1 MLKVEHISKDYGR
14 YKPILD
20 VSFSLN
26 RGEVLGLLG
35 ANGTGKS
42 TTLNMIAGYFPPSSG
57 RITLGPHDVL
67 TSPLLYKQNIGY
79 LPEFPPLYPDMTV
92 EEQLTFICSVKGVDR
107 KKRAL
112 EIDRV
117 CGLTHIMDMKK
128 RPIRAMSKGYKQRIG
143 MAQALVGGPKLLIL
157 DEPTSG
163 LDPQQII
170 DIRELVKDL
179 GREHGIIISSHIL
192 SEIASVA
199 TRILVLN
206 KGHIVADSPVGDL
219 MNPSSGSSVLEVR
232 ILGDAKKA
240 QSYLESIEGV
250 RTLRLNDCSEEGCW
264 DFELTQKDGYDIRRE
279 LSIGLSRI
287 SCSIM
292 QLKMKNPTLEEIF
305 IDLTASSTSGRESD
319 S

>member
-14 YKPILD
+14 YKPIQD
-20 VSFSLN
+20 ISFSMN

-57 RITLGPHDVL
+57 RITLEPHDLL

-107 KKRAL
+107 KKRTS

-206 KGHIVADSPVGDL
+206 KGYIVADSPVGDL

-232 ILGDAKKA
+232 ILGDVKKA

-264 DFELTQKDGYDIRRE
+264 DFEVTQKDGYDIRRE
-279 LSIGLSRI
+279 LSIGLSSI

-319 S
+319 T